1 MRSLFWYGC
10 CGFVLPRIFT
20 DLGGFTQYCADLC
33 DYCGAA
39 AVRGHHL
46 GGDAVI
52 RQVRRGYALGYK
64 LWFYDFFVNM
74 RKWVW
79 KCAK

>member
-1 MRSLFWYGC
+1 MIIIAEKVIFLPQ
-10 CGFVLPRIFT
+10 FVGRLV
-20 DLGGFTQYCADLC
+20 LGGC
-33 DYCGAA
+33 A

-46 GGDAVI
+46 GGNAEVI
-52 RQVRRGYALGYK
+52 RQVRRDYALGYK

>member
-1 MRSLFWYGC
+1 MPLLFS
-10 CGFVLPRIFT
+10 GF
-20 DLGGFTQYCADLC
+20 
-33 DYCGAA
+33 A
-39 AVRGHHL
+39 AVNGITLAVMLRLYGRCA
-46 GGDAVI
+46 GD
-52 RQVRRGYALGYK
+52 YALGYK